1 MGVLRNRSRWV
12 DVIGW
17 RVGLILLISLVAF
30 AAGLFTLTK
39 DARDQWNELASASR
53 DNNGWNVAQTE
64 VEFLRAMNAV
74 TIAGSKENPDP
85 ELLSEVRLRFDVFY
99 SRMVT
104 IRDSSTLAPA
114 LNTELSQNLIA
125 GVFEGLNRLI
135 PAIDGDDDNLWQELP
150 RISETLESFRADVR
164 DLSLNGSKNMTV
176 EAFDRRDRVIIALKS
191 LASSRLCSFQA

>member
-85 ELLSEVRLRFDVFY
+85 ELLSEVRLRFDIFY

-104 IRDSSTLAPA
+104 IRDSSKLAPA
-114 LNTELSQNLIA
+114 RNTELSQNLI
-125 GVFEGLNRLI
+125 
-135 PAIDGDDDNLWQELP
+135 
-150 RISETLESFRADVR
+150 T
-164 DLSLNGSKNMTV
+164 
-176 EAFDRRDRVIIALKS
+176 RVL
-191 LASSRLCSFQA
+191 RV

>member
-85 ELLSEVRLRFDVFY
+85 ELLSEVRLRFDIFY

-114 LNTELSQNLIA
+114 RNTELSQNLI
-125 GVFEGLNRLI
+125 
-135 PAIDGDDDNLWQELP
+135 
-150 RISETLESFRADVR
+150 T
-164 DLSLNGSKNMTV
+164 
-176 EAFDRRDRVIIALKS
+176 RVL
-191 LASSRLCSFQA
+191 RV

>member
-99 SRMVT
+99 SGMVT

-114 LNTELSQNLIA
+114 RNTELSQNLI
-125 GVFEGLNRLI
+125 
-135 PAIDGDDDNLWQELP
+135 
-150 RISETLESFRADVR
+150 T
-164 DLSLNGSKNMTV
+164 
-176 EAFDRRDRVIIALKS
+176 RVL
-191 LASSRLCSFQA
+191 RV

>member
-39 DARDQWNELASASR
+39 DACDQWNELASASR

-85 ELLSEVRLRFDVFY
+85 ELLSEVRLRFDIFY

-114 LNTELSQNLIA
+114 RNTELSQNLI
-125 GVFEGLNRLI
+125 
-135 PAIDGDDDNLWQELP
+135 
-150 RISETLESFRADVR
+150 T
-164 DLSLNGSKNMTV
+164 
-176 EAFDRRDRVIIALKS
+176 RVL
-191 LASSRLCSFQA
+191 RV

>member
-114 LNTELSQNLIA
+114 RNTELRQNLIA
-125 GVFEGLNRLI
+125 GVF
-135 PAIDGDDDNLWQELP
+135 
-150 RISETLESFRADVR
+150 
-164 DLSLNGSKNMTV
+164 
-176 EAFDRRDRVIIALKS
+176 
-191 LASSRLCSFQA
+191 

>member
-114 LNTELSQNLIA
+114 RNTELSQNLI
-125 GVFEGLNRLI
+125 
-135 PAIDGDDDNLWQELP
+135 
-150 RISETLESFRADVR
+150 T
-164 DLSLNGSKNMTV
+164 
-176 EAFDRRDRVIIALKS
+176 RVL
-191 LASSRLCSFQA
+191 RV

>member
-85 ELLSEVRLRFDVFY
+85 ELLSEVRLRFDIFY

-104 IRDSSTLAPA
+104 IRDSSMLAPA
-114 LNTELSQNLIA
+114 RNTELSQNLI
-125 GVFEGLNRLI
+125 
-135 PAIDGDDDNLWQELP
+135 
-150 RISETLESFRADVR
+150 T
-164 DLSLNGSKNMTV
+164 
-176 EAFDRRDRVIIALKS
+176 RVL
-191 LASSRLCSFQA
+191 RV